1 MSKNIE
7 IYGLRS
13 IIEAVNSSKE
23 ISKVL
28 LIKSSASSSLFRSLV
43 EKLEKKNIK
52 YTYVPKEKFNKYKN
66 KNHQGAVAI
75 LSPVPLISIEELVKS
90 TYNESEELTYLL
102 LDGVTDTRNFGA
114 IIRTSVAASV
124 TGIII
129 SQNNSAPI
137 NSDVIKTSS
146 GSVFNIPIAR
156 VNNLKDAII
165 HLKSIGIE
173 IISLSEK
180 ASKSIYNKDYKKSV
194 GLILGSED
202 KGITKGVLNLSDDI
216 LMIPISSNIDS
227 LNVSAAFSAVI
238 FELVRQRNYWGK
250 KCNLVKKK
258 NWLLLEFFHHF

>member
-1 MSKNIE
+1 MNKNLE

-13 IIEAVNSSKE
+13 IIEAVDSSKE

-28 LIKSSASSSLFRSLV
+28 LIKSSSSSSLFRSLV
-43 EKLEKKNIK
+43 EKLEKESIK
-52 YTYVPKEKFNKYKN
+52 YSYVPKEKFSKYKN

-75 LSPVPLISIEELVKS
+75 LSPVSLLSIEELVKS
-90 TYNESEELTYLL
+90 TYNESTELTYLL
-102 LDGVTDTRNFGA
+102 LDGITDTRNFGA
-114 IIRTSVAASV
+114 IIRTSVAAGV

-137 NSDVIKTSS
+137 NADVIKTSS

-165 HLKSIGIE
+165 HLKSIDIE
-173 IISLSEK
+173 IFSLSEK
-180 ASKSIYNKDYKKSV
+180 ASKSIYDKNYKKSV

-238 FELVRQRNYWGK
+238 FELVRQRNYWTK
-250 KCNLVKKK
+250 KCNLVKK